1 MIVKRVSIFLA
12 LHAEKFMYR
21 HFWLNR
27 FRVARYARRFF
38 TNRAARYK
46 TNFIELEGRKMFLDE
61 GDSLK
66 LSLYPY
72 VVEMTNFFKQNIKK
86 GDVVLD
92 LGAHIGYFTCLFAQ
106 LVGES
111 GKVFSF
117 EPAPN
122 NFKLLKKNVE
132 VNGYKHVV
140 IEQKAVSNVN
150 TTVKMYLSNSPK
162 DHRIYDTHDNRES
175 IEVESIRL
183 DDYFKDFNQKI
194 SLVKSNIQGA
204 DYAAF
209 QGMKS
214 VIEKSKSNIILA
226 MEFNPA
232 MIKGFGSGIAEEFL
246 DQLLAYDFKLYDL
259 RWQEGI
265 FPITRDKM
273 LQLYNEK
280 NKKGGFMLCIPSNL
294 EIKI

>member
-1 MIVKRVSIFLA
+1 MILKKIFVFFSKQ
-12 LHAEKFMYR
+12 AEIIMYK

-27 FRVARYARRFF
+27 FRVARYSRRFF
-38 TNRAARYK
+38 AKRVERYK
-46 TNFIELEGRKMFLDE
+46 SNFVEIEGRKMFLDE
-61 GDSLK
+61 HDSLR

-72 VVEMTNFFKQNIKK
+72 VPEMTNFFKENIKK

-92 LGAHIGYFTCLFAQ
+92 LGANIGYFTCLFAQ

-117 EPAPN
+117 EPEPN

-140 IEQKAVSNVN
+140 LEQKAVSNVN
-150 TTVKMYLSNSPK
+150 SMTKMYISNSPK
-162 DHRIYDTHDNRES
+162 DHRIYDTHDNLGS

-183 DDYFKDFNQKI
+183 DEYFKDFNQKVN
-194 SLVKSNIQGA
+194 LVKSNIQGA

-214 VIEKSKSNIILA
+214 VIEKSRSNIILA

-232 MIKGFGSGIAEEFL
+232 MIKEFGNGNSEEFL

-259 RWQEGI
+259 RWQDGI
-265 FPITRDKM
+265 FPITKNEM
-273 LQLYNEK
+273 MKLYNEE
-280 NKKGGFMLCIPSNL
+280 NRKGGFMLCTPSNL
-294 EIKI
+294 KVKI